1 MQPNFVVSLDFEQAW
16 GMVASKAYGSERA
29 SIVGARKA
37 VPAILEIAARYGV
50 RCTWATVGLLFFD
63 DRDELL
69 NSLPEI
75 RPNYKDPALSPY
87 HRIHEVG
94 RNEKEDGLH
103 FGRSMISLVRDCPG
117 QELASHTFSHY
128 YCLEDG
134 DDALAFE
141 ADLAAARNAA
151 ASLGVELKSIV
162 FPRNQLRQSY
172 LSVCNAAGYRCY
184 RGNQRSHLHQARP
197 RTDERSWSR
206 LVRGADAYVPLMQT
220 AEVNHPRRDGNMIDV
235 AASRFLRPASSSAFL
250 NHVQLRRIKNE
261 MTNAAKQGGVFH
273 LWWHPQNFGCNTD
286 LNLFMLAAIFEH
298 FRRLANDYGMVSKTM
313 NALAEEAITKEF
325 VHAS

>member
-16 GMVASKAYGSERA
+16 GMEASKAYGSERA
-29 SIVGARKA
+29 SIVGARLA
-37 VPAILEIAARYGV
+37 IPAILEIAERYGV

-63 DRDELL
+63 DLDELL

-75 RPNYKDPALSPY
+75 RPNYTDPTLSAY
-87 HRIHEVG
+87 HRIHEIG

-103 FGRSMISLVRDCPG
+103 FGRSMIGLIRDCPG

-151 ASLGVELKSIV
+151 ASVGAELKSIV
-162 FPRNQLRQSY
+162 FPRNQLRHSY
-172 LSVCNAAGYRCY
+172 LSVCDSAGYRCY

-197 RTDERSWSR
+197 RADEKFWSR
-206 LVRGADAYVPLMQT
+206 LVRGADAYVPVART
-220 AEVNHPRRDGNMIDV
+220 RETNHPLHDGNMIDV

-250 NHVQLRRIKNE
+250 NRLQLRRIKNE
-261 MTNAAKQGGVFH
+261 MTDAARQNGVFH

-286 LNLFMLAAIFEH
+286 LNLLMLAAIFEH

-313 NALAEEAITKEF
+313 NALAEEAISKEF
-325 VHAS
+325 VDVF